1 MKASDERRKA
11 YVKHVIDLYE
21 RGGNGAIEA
30 LLVTYSDSHQREKSE
45 SDLEYI
51 QRCTEQDFHDGE
63 LGAAVYQEV
72 YDELCLAG

>member
-11 YVKHVIDLYE
+11 YVKHVIGLYE
-21 RGGNGAIEA
+21 KSGNSAIEA
-30 LLVTYSDSHQREKSE
+30 LLVSYSDSHQREKGE

-51 QRCTEQDFHDGE
+51 QRCAEQDFHDGE

>member
-1 MKASDERRKA
+1 MNASDERRRA
-11 YVKHVIDLYE
+11 YVKHVISLYE
-21 RGGNGAIEA
+21 RGADNSIDV
-30 LLVTYSDSHQREKSE
+30 LLVTYSDSHPRNEGE

-51 QRCTEQDFHDGE
+51 QRCAEQDYHDGE